1 MHREPTQ
8 NPTQMHTIVE
18 TIFYGA
24 RIQIKKLKMVH
35 HNQKSSSTIKT
46 KPTNAPIIILP
57 HPNHHHLILILV
69 IYRSPIV
76 YAIVS
81 TPYNAPTL
89 SRISTQPIMNA
100 TSVTSMRIEKK
111 TAGEGMYVNQAY
123 EMSDFRSYPAI
134 CYPISFH
141 SHTSTPP
148 SLHFVMCQNQD
159 LWGVYTH
166 MNVMWCDARMVS
178 VYVYIHRVIKCCMDP
193 ISSLWRVGMTME
205 RHFIHLN
212 CATASL
218 HFVKW
223 QNQDLWG

>member
-1 MHREPTQ
+1 
-8 NPTQMHTIVE
+8 
-18 TIFYGA
+18 
-24 RIQIKKLKMVH
+24 MVH
-35 HNQKSSSTIKT
+35 HNQKSNSTIKT

-57 HPNHHHLILILV
+57 PESSSSDTDTRHISVSHRLRHRQYPVQRPNFVKNFNTANNERHERNK
-69 IYRSPIV
+69 Y
-76 YAIVS
+76 
-81 TPYNAPTL
+81 
-89 SRISTQPIMNA
+89 
-100 TSVTSMRIEKK
+100 EKK

-178 VYVYIHRVIKCCMDP
+178 VYVYIHRVIKCY
-193 ISSLWRVGMTME
+193 IKSLKSWDDNGEAFHPPQLCHCIIALCEVTESGSVGVIYSHKCVTLDVIDVIMW
-205 RHFIHLN
+205 
-212 CATASL
+212 C
-218 HFVKW
+218 
-223 QNQDLWG
+223 QNGVCNTPVRCSI